1 MKQFVVVLFT
11 ALQFLSLTGVIYC
24 QWGWELPGQYACV
37 ERPVQAIC
45 RMAANPNLPLYPEIS
60 GVVVFTQR
68 ISCYGHYSLQTK
80 ISISGLPADGNWT
93 YHGLHV
99 HESGDMSNGCESMGG
114 HFNPYGTVHGSQIDP
129 SNRRHVGDFGNVV
142 KDPYGNIQ
150 GAIFDNLAS
159 LVGRLSIL
167 RRGVVL
173 HEGQDDLGRGMNDES
188 LRTGNA
194 GRRLACCFI
203 EAL

>member
-1 MKQFVVVLFT
+1 MALYAYYLLCGFQLFSFVN
-11 ALQFLSLTGVIYC
+11 VINC
-24 QWGWELPGQYACV
+24 QWGWQLPSQYRCV

-45 RMAANPNLPLYPEIS
+45 RLAANPTFPLYPDIT
-60 GVVVFTQR
+60 GIIVFTQR
-68 ISCYGHYSLQTK
+68 ISCYGHYALQVK
-80 ISISGLPADGNWT
+80 ITISGMPADGNWT
-93 YHGLHV
+93 YHGLHI
-99 HESGDMSNGCESMGG
+99 HRSGDMSNGCESMGP
-114 HFNPYGTVHGSQIDP
+114 HFNPYGTVHGSQNDP

-142 KDPYGNIQ
+142 KDPYGNVQ

-159 LVGRLSIL
+159 LVGNNSIV

-173 HEGQDDLGRGMNDES
+173 HEGQDDLGRGLDMES

-203 EAL
+203 EPL